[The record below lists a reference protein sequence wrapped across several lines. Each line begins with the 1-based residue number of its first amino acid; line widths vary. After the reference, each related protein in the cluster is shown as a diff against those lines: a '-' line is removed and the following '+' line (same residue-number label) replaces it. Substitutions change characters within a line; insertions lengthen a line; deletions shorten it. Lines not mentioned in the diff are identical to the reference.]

1 MIVLTIDK
9 ITATVGASVAG
20 VDRYQLL
27 EDEAFPTQVHEAL
40 EANGALVFRELQLDD
55 EAQIAFSRRLG
66 EIELVGRGEKREI
79 FRVVLDPAK
88 NPAAEYLKG

>member
-1 MIVLTIDK
+1 MTVLTIDK

-40 EANGALVFRELQLDD
+40 EANGALVFRREH
-55 EAQIAFSRRLG
+55 ASSIATLRRTAARCSPLSVQSPRRRRLP
-66 EIELVGRGEKREI
+66 EV
-79 FRVVLDPAK
+79 
-88 NPAAEYLKG
+88 